1 VAFLETFV
9 IILFRVLQLAVL
21 ARALLSWFGPD
32 VLTRFPIA
40 KPLWDITEPI
50 LAPIRRYTSM
60 GMLDMS
66 PLIAL
71 IILQVVEAILL
82 QLFARAG

>member
-1 VAFLETFV
+1 MAFLQTFV
-9 IILFRVLQLAVL
+9 IILFRVLQFAILI
-21 ARALLSWFGPD
+21 RALLSWFGPN
-32 VLTRFPIA
+32 VLYRFPFA

-60 GMLDMS
+60 GMMDFS

-71 IILQVVEAILL
+71 VLLQVCETIIL
-82 QLFARAG
+82 QLFAAAG